1 MHPLRQPSTIVWYI
15 IHDCI
20 IMIAVIRSNFVF
32 SDKVSNVDI
41 DLENK
46 KVFVTS
52 AMTPEELT
60 ETLKKTGKDVTFI
73 GSKST

>member
-1 MHPLRQPSTIVWYI
+1 
-15 IHDCI
+15 
-20 IMIAVIRSNFVF
+20 MIAVIISNVVF

-41 DLENK
+41 DLGNK

-52 AMTPEELT
+52 TLTPEELT
-60 ETLKKTGKDVTFI
+60 ETLKKTGKEVTFI

>member
-1 MHPLRQPSTIVWYI
+1 MVASSYLWQYFES
-15 IHDCI
+15 DL
-20 IMIAVIRSNFVF
+20 VF

-41 DLENK
+41 NLEDK

-60 ETLKKTGKDVTFI
+60 ETLKKTGKEVTFI
-73 GSKST
+73 GSKDA